1 MGQIGAG
8 GLRVTV
14 TDIASRIA
22 FEVVSPT
29 VARELHK
36 DGADALWVRALVDE
50 GVRKALIQMD
60 QKRQRAE
67 EALRKIAAEVGDFR
81 QSDYDAI
88 VEIEH
93 IIEKWVNS

>member
-8 GLRVTV
+8 GLMVTV

-22 FEVVSPT
+22 FEVVNPA

-36 DGADALWVRALVDE
+36 DGADASWVRALVDE
-50 GVRKALIQMD
+50 GVRKALVQTD
-60 QKRQRAE
+60 QRRQRAE
-67 EALRKIAAEVGDFR
+67 EALRKISAEVGDFR
-81 QSDYDAI
+81 QTDYDAI

-93 IIEKWVNS
+93 IIEKWMNP